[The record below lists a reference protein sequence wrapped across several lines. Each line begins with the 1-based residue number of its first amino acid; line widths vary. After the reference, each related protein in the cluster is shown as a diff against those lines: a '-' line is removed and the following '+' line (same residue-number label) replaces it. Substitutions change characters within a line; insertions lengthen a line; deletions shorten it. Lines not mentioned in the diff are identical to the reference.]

1 MPTNLEKI
9 MKAKFY
15 NNERLVCEM
24 EIPEIKENY
33 ALPNKYNAQ
42 FLRNK
47 AVTPE
52 GHIVDDEKIFTPKI
66 TVTTY
71 SFKEMDGDVAI
82 YIV

>member
-1 MPTNLEKI
+1 MYTNLGKI

-15 NNERLVCEM
+15 NNDRFVCEM

-33 ALPNKYNAQ
+33 ALPNKYNTQ

-47 AVTPE
+47 VVTPK
-52 GHIVDDEKIFTPKI
+52 GHIMDEEKIFTPKI

-71 SFKEMDGDVAI
+71 SFKEMYGDVAI